1 MRRVLH
7 LGLYS
12 FLHVL
17 FDCGIVSFFIP
28 FLFLL
33 LFLTELLFIVPDGVV
48 GCMLGV
54 GGSIPSVPLVK
65 KSAVV
70 SSFLLYAKPHNG
82 NYVFLSGYSVRI
94 TGRLPDV

>member
-12 FLHVL
+12 FMHVL
-17 FDCGIVSFFIP
+17 FGCGIVSFFIP
-28 FLFLL
+28 FLLLL
-33 LFLTELLFIVPDGVV
+33 LFLRELLLNAPDGVV
-48 GCMLGV
+48 DRMLGV
-54 GGSIPSVPLVK
+54 GGSIPSLPIVK

-70 SSFLLYAKPHNG
+70 SSFLLYTKPHNR

-94 TGRLPDV
+94 TRRVPGI